1 MSEEYPD
8 FSVDDMLALW
18 KEGSWDDCRKR
29 SQITSCDMYGW
40 EFEEEG
46 DFTQDHK
53 YQYCT
58 SVIKHIA
65 SGRCFVVNCSRS
77 GSYHTD
83 WYYTYDSDPC
93 EVKKVEKVVKTIVWE
108 AV

>member
-29 SQITSCDMYGW
+29 SQIINCDMYGW
-40 EFEEEG
+40 EFEVEG
-46 DFTQDHK
+46 EFTQDHK

-65 SGRCFVVNCSRS
+65 SGRCFEVSCSRS

-83 WYYTYDSDPC
+83 WYYTYDSDPY